1 MLVVFAF
8 ILHGAKK
15 SVIKIQEANRCEYYH
30 CSFLQLCESPV
41 WLYVLLSAFPAADT
55 ERRVELKGGIK
66 GLGCKEHCTGTFV
79 LGKKFRVLV
88 PSQSNM
94 EGLSPK
100 ALA

>member
-66 GLGCKEHCTGTFV
+66 GLG
-79 LGKKFRVLV
+79 
-88 PSQSNM
+88 
-94 EGLSPK
+94 
-100 ALA
+100 